1 MASIMV
7 PTMVSIMETI
17 KKLLFC
23 FLCILLIS
31 GCSKKKEEPVVEN
44 NNEQQQEEIV
54 VNEEPVVE
62 TVENKPM
69 ELYAIFGVDSR
80 SNSYGIGTRSDCLMI
95 VGVDKDSKTVKVCS
109 VLRDTLFHIEGH
121 GYEKA
126 THAHSYG
133 GPSLAVSTLNE
144 NLDLNIEKYITVN
157 FNSVADL
164 VDLIGGVTMEVNA
177 DEVLYIN
184 GYIDENNKVRGTGSE
199 HITEPGTYVLDG
211 SQAVAYSR
219 IRYTEGGDFKRSE
232 RQRDVLF
239 QIFEEAKNLG
249 VDTKL
254 EIGRSMLNTISTNI
268 PDDEVID
275 LLNQL
280 SSYEIEDMVSYPQI
294 FYAGLINTRYVEVP
308 WHLTDMCEAIHE
320 YFGFENYE
328 PSATVLEHSEYVAS
342 LVDGPN
348 TDTSELYGNE

>member
-1 MASIMV
+1 MVNIMV
-7 PTMVSIMETI
+7 LTMEIIMEII
-17 KKLLFC
+17 KKLLLC

-31 GCSKKKEEPVVEN
+31 GCSKKKEEEPVVEEDN
-44 NNEQQQEEIV
+44 IQQEEVIQV
-54 VNEEPVVE
+54 EEPVVE
-62 TVENKPM
+62 EVNKPM

-95 VGVDKDSKTVKVCS
+95 VGVDENNKTIKVCS
-109 VLRDTLFHIEGH
+109 ILRDTLFHIEGH
-121 GYEKA
+121 DFEKA

-144 NLDLNIEKYITVN
+144 NLDLNIEKYVTVN

-164 VDLIGGVTMEVNA
+164 VDMIGGVTMEVNA

-184 GYIDENNKVRGTGSE
+184 GYIDENNKVRGTSSE

-239 QIFEEAKNLG
+239 QIFEEAKDLSA
-249 VDTKL
+249 DTKL
-254 EIGRSMLNTISTNI
+254 QIGRTMLNTISTNI
-268 PDDEVID
+268 PDDEVIE

-308 WHLTDMCEAIHE
+308 WYLTDMCEAIHE

-328 PSATVLEHSEYVAS
+328 PSQTVLDYSEYVAS
-342 LVDGPN
+342 LVEGPN
-348 TDTSELYGNE
+348 TDTTELYGND

>member
-1 MASIMV
+1 MV
-7 PTMVSIMETI
+7 PTMESIMEMI
-17 KKLLFC
+17 KKVLLC

-31 GCSKKKEEPVVEN
+31 GCSKKKEEEALSEDSSNGV
-44 NNEQQQEEIV
+44 QQEEIV
-54 VNEEPVVE
+54 NEPAVVE
-62 TVENKPM
+62 DENEPM

-95 VGVDKDSKTVKVCS
+95 VGIDNENKLIKVCS
-109 VLRDTLFHIEGH
+109 ILRDTLFNIEGH

-133 GPSLAVSTLNE
+133 GPKLAVSTLNE

-164 VDLIGGVTMEVNA
+164 VDMIGGVTMEVNA

-184 GYIDENNKVRGTGSE
+184 GYIDENNKVRGTSSE
-199 HITEPGTYVLDG
+199 HITEAGTYNLDG

-239 QIFEEAKNLG
+239 EIFEEAKDLG

-254 EIGRSMLNTISTNI
+254 QIAKSMLNTISTNI
-268 PDDEVID
+268 PEDEVLE

-308 WHLTDMCEAIHE
+308 WYLTDMCEAIHE
-320 YFGFENYE
+320 YFGFEGYE
-328 PSATVLEHSEYVAS
+328 PSETVLERSEYVAS

-348 TDTSELYGNE
+348 TDTSELYGNEQ